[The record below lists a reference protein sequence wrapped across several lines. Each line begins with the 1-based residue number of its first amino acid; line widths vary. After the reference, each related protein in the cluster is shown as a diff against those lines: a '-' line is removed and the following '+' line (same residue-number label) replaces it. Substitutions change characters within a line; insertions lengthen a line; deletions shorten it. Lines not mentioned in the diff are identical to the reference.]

1 MAKTPSELQKRNRK
15 LFQEFFVR
23 DFSDKF
29 LIDLDETIFREYE
42 NSSEFCS
49 KYKRKLLRQ
58 RALGYLKYF
67 DGSDSLDKVCNK
79 HGITCESRTTNGHE
93 GGEYLLAKT
102 NNFLLAFSNNP
113 QVSQKRTE
121 YQKKLASSNAELG
134 LQQGEF
140 EFEEIIQKITLDD
153 ERFYVTIGLKQNSK
167 KRSELV
173 FNIPNADGFSMYRFY
188 LKDLLDV
195 YNELQNSTIEPRL
208 DEKEAI
214 VTLRAEIKKGML

>member
-1 MAKTPSELQKRNRK
+1 M
-15 LFQEFFVR
+15 
-23 DFSDKF
+23 
-29 LIDLDETIFREYE
+29 
-42 NSSEFCS
+42 
-49 KYKRKLLRQ
+49 
-58 RALGYLKYF
+58 
-67 DGSDSLDKVCNK
+67 
-79 HGITCESRTTNGHE
+79 
-93 GGEYLLAKT
+93 
-102 NNFLLAFSNNP
+102 
-113 QVSQKRTE
+113 
-121 YQKKLASSNAELG
+121 G

-140 EFEEIIQKITLDD
+140 EFEETIQKITLDD